1 MYDPARLR
9 LFLRPC
15 TGFAQFSGLLAMSS
29 TTDTGSRSF
38 GGRFRSKWKKFAVT
52 PPGDTFAAFLTIA
65 VMFGAMF
72 GCAFIIVLGIDG
84 LQLILR
90 PH

>member
-1 MYDPARLR
+1 
-9 LFLRPC
+9 
-15 TGFAQFSGLLAMSS
+15 MSS
-29 TTDTGSRSF
+29 TTDPGGGSF
-38 GGRFRSKWKKFAVT
+38 GGRVRSRWKQFAVT

-65 VMFGAMF
+65 VIFGAMF
-72 GCAFIIVLGIDG
+72 GCAFVIVLGMDG